1 MTSAT
6 PKRLVHWA
14 LDASLSDLRSPFSD
28 AGSSDSCS
36 STSSLQYINSQLV
49 AHGFVHDSG
58 LSLDGLAKGDADRV
72 VKCVLG
78 MLSQRIDDMSR
89 TEDLT
94 TKLRTL
100 SYDHERLTSMYKS
113 EVEKAA
119 NAEREMNV
127 HKTRMSA
134 AAKSLQAC
142 EKAHKHTTAE
152 FQRTRTTLHELR
164 ATHQTEIKKLEKEK
178 ERVVERWSKLSDTQ
192 LKVGNLRAGLTC
204 ANLDVV
210 EASEVQLRGKGQS
223 FLDVAFEQAEDV
235 RKELF
240 EQNRKLRGL
249 LLSAANELQSVLHAV
264 RTSGESEH
272 QEEPSP
278 FSSSMLFS
286 DSPAETAGE
295 TFNSLFSSLRESIS
309 QRADATSTA
318 PCSCSRK
325 APLSTSTYPTKGTDS
340 SEVDRLQSV
349 VDKLRAELE
358 QAQKQAAASA
368 AQTQELF
375 DRFAEE
381 QRLASGHV
389 AEMSVD
395 LITAPAR
402 DEEQQRL
409 DQRFK
414 ELEEERRQF
423 TEAAI
428 RLGREKAALEA
439 ERLKLLEEKRSWEVD
454 MMLAE
459 LPPTPAPAAGPSY
472 QPTSIPAAMLPKA
485 SPRRSPRKLKGKGGN
500 ARKTRVS
507 RRSSVLSAGAI
518 SPRKDKVLPAY
529 ETEVI
534 PTIPPSPSRQLPQF
548 KTSLEVLCPPSPVH
562 LTNSFVLPPP
572 SPAASLPS
580 RVGNAT
586 TLPPIPPLPK
596 LEIPPPFEDTSED
609 DIMDTTPG
617 PVPPSSSASSSTS
630 LDAPVLSGPGMPST
644 PVVRPFPMAKPFAQ
658 RMIHAYSPVKP
669 SPLSRILMMAD
680 SPESPGSPKLDALA
694 EVDENAMD
702 TTPVHSQEPIR
713 SLAEELGVSEDDSP
727 LREKDL
733 APKARPQSA
742 AATRRVGGGT
752 HVSDKRAAVEKGK
765 GKGKA
770 PAPSGITAAPT
781 TTSRARAGG
790 TLEKENVKRVK
801 LSDPAGSGAQT
812 GGSTSSATS
821 SGSNSGKKTSSG
833 KPAGIGA
840 RAKTQ
845 TGSGGRAA
853 ASKPKLTLKG
863 GPRRVPAGSA
873 EAATVPT
880 WRG

>member
-1 MTSAT
+1 M
-6 PKRLVHWA
+6 
-14 LDASLSDLRSPFSD
+14 
-28 AGSSDSCS
+28 
-36 STSSLQYINSQLV
+36 
-49 AHGFVHDSG
+49 
-58 LSLDGLAKGDADRV
+58 
-72 VKCVLG
+72 
-78 MLSQRIDDMSR
+78 
-89 TEDLT
+89 
-94 TKLRTL
+94 
-100 SYDHERLTSMYKS
+100 
-113 EVEKAA
+113 
-119 NAEREMNV
+119 
-127 HKTRMSA
+127 
-134 AAKSLQAC
+134 
-142 EKAHKHTTAE
+142 
-152 FQRTRTTLHELR
+152 
-164 ATHQTEIKKLEKEK
+164 
-178 ERVVERWSKLSDTQ
+178 
-192 LKVGNLRAGLTC
+192 
-204 ANLDVV
+204 
-210 EASEVQLRGKGQS
+210 
-223 FLDVAFEQAEDV
+223 
-235 RKELF
+235 
-240 EQNRKLRGL
+240 
-249 LLSAANELQSVLHAV
+249 
-264 RTSGESEH
+264 
-272 QEEPSP
+272 
-278 FSSSMLFS
+278 
-286 DSPAETAGE
+286 
-295 TFNSLFSSLRESIS
+295 
-309 QRADATSTA
+309 
-318 PCSCSRK
+318 
-325 APLSTSTYPTKGTDS
+325 YPTKGTDS

-349 VDKLRAELE
+349 VDKLRAELGACHIFPYSLQAPHHYAE

-381 QRLASGHV
+381 QRLASSHV

-409 DQRFK
+409 DLRFK

-428 RLGREKAALEA
+428 RLGREKAALEVGTFFVPNSLVLILFVPQA

-459 LPPTPAPAAGPSY
+459 LPPTPAPAAGSSY
-472 QPTSIPAAMLPKA
+472 QPPSIPAAMLPKA
-485 SPRRSPRKLKGKGGN
+485 SPRRSPRKLKKGVNG
-500 ARKTRVS
+500 RKTRVS
-507 RRSSVLSAGAI
+507 RRSSVLSASAI

-534 PTIPPSPSRQLPQF
+534 PIIPPSPSRQLPEF
-548 KTSLEVLCPPSPVH
+548 KTSLEALCPPSPVH

-580 RVGNAT
+580 RVGSAT

-609 DIMDTTPG
+609 DIMDTSPG
-617 PVPPSSSASSSTS
+617 PVPPLSSASSSSTS

-742 AATRRVGGGT
+742 AATRRAGGGVHT
-752 HVSDKRAAVEKGK
+752 SDRRAAVEKGQ

-790 TLEKENVKRVK
+790 MLEKENVKRVK
-801 LSDPAGSGAQT
+801 LSDPAGSGGKT
-812 GGSTSSATS
+812 GGSTSSASS